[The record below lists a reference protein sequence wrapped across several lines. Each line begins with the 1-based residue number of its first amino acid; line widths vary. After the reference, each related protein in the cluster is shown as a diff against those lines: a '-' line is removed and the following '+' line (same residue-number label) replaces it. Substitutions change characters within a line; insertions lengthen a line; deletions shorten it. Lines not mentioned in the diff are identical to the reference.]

1 MNAKRRKE
9 ILKAIDLINEAREI
23 LEYVAEEEQEAFDNL
38 PESLQYSERG
48 DRMQEVADGINDVCR
63 ELEDQ
68 ISNLEDTME

>member
-9 ILKAIDLINEAREI
+9 ILKAIVLIEQAKDI

-48 DRMQEVADGINDVCR
+48 DRMQEIADGINDVCR